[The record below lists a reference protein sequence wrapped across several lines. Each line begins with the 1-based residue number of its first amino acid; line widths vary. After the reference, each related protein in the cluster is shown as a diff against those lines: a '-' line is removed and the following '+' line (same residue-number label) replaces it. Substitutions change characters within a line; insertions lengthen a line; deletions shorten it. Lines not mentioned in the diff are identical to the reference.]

1 MHCPECEQEILAGS
15 EFCGNCGAPVT
26 RQQAGPVCANC
37 GSPNQPGAE
46 FCAECGARLGGE
58 VIPMQSFCP
67 ECGAVGVPLNLRTGL
82 CPKCTAFQ
90 HV

>member
-1 MHCPECEQEILAGS
+1 MHCPECGQEILAGS
-15 EFCGNCGAPVT
+15 EFCGKCGAPVT

-58 VIPMQSFCP
+58 VMPMQSFCP
-67 ECGAVGVPLNLRTGL
+67 ECGAENHSKFCV
-82 CPKCTAFQ
+82 KCGTKRPE
-90 HV
+90 

>member
-1 MHCPECEQEILAGS
+1 MHCPECGQEILAGS

-58 VIPMQSFCP
+58 VMPMQSFCP
-67 ECGAVGVPLNLRTGL
+67 ECGAAVKEGA
-82 CPKCTAFQ
+82 AFCKECGQ
-90 HV
+90 T